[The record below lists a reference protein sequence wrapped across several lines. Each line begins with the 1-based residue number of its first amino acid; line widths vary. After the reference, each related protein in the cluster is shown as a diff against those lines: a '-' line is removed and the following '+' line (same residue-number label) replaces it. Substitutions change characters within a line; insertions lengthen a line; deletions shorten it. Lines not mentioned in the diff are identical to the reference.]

1 MTAVSLVIGTF
12 PTQMTAS
19 PVTVT
24 PWVPSAHFVSL
35 RGASVSVYP
44 GWGANSVTLVAVACM
59 V

>member
-19 PVTVT
+19 HVTVT
-24 PWVPSAHFVSL
+24 PWVPSAHFVNL
-35 RGASVSVYP
+35 RGASVCVYL
-44 GWGANSVTLVAVACM
+44 GWGADSVTLVAAACM